1 MSKSNFGS
9 DPTNFRGD
17 GGLGL
22 AGMGAGAMIGGAL
35 LTGVNNYCREMR
47 AYRARVARAEQAGLF
62 AAAHEALRRRDY
74 EARRTA
80 ERRAE
85 AAELRLARHLAAEGR
100 AAVNAMK
107 AR

>member
-1 MSKSNFGS
+1 MSHSSFGR
-9 DPTNFRGD
+9 DPSQISHD
-17 GGLGL
+17 GGFGL

-35 LTGVNNYCREMR
+35 LTGVMNYNAAMR
-47 AYRARVARAEQAGLF
+47 AHRARVARAEQAGLF
-62 AAAHEALRRRDY
+62 AAASEALRKRDY

-100 AAVNAMK
+100 AAVSAL
-107 AR
+107 RDR